1 MPSSSA
7 APPSPRLI
15 LASASPRRRELLT
28 RVGLDVEVIPADLD
42 ETPLAGETPT
52 ACARRLARDKARA
65 VAALPAATGRWV
77 LAADTV
83 VELDGTSLG
92 KPDDAEHAA
101 AMLARLAGRAH
112 RVITAFAL
120 AGPASDAAAS
130 AVPTASAAPGDLA
143 VDAVSTDVVMRAIT
157 PAEMAAYV
165 ESGEWRGKAGG
176 YAAQGIAA
184 AFIAE
189 VRGSFTNVVGLPLS
203 QVLEALARAGAAGP
217 DLARG
222 RPA

>member
-7 APPSPRLI
+7 APSSPRLI
-15 LASASPRRRELLT
+15 LASGSPRRRELLT
-28 RVGLDVEVIPADLD
+28 RVGLELDVVPADLD
-42 ETPLAGETPT
+42 ETPLPGETPL
-52 ACARRLARDKARA
+52 ACACRLAGDKARA
-65 VAALPAATGRWV
+65 VAASPAAAGRWV

-83 VELDGTSLG
+83 VELEGDSLG
-92 KPDDAEHAA
+92 KPDGAEHAA
-101 AMLARLAGRAH
+101 AMLARLAGRSH
-112 RVITAFAL
+112 RVITGFAL
-120 AGPASDAAAS
+120 VGPAAATPPAAAI
-130 AVPTASAAPGDLA
+130 
-143 VDAVSTDVVMRAIT
+143 DAVTTEVFMRPLA
-157 PAEMAAYV
+157 PAEIAAYV

-184 AFIAE
+184 AFITE